1 MKTEW
6 PACTFTAQAIW
17 SSCTVPADPEI
28 TSVSRRR
35 RLAAMEERLVT
46 PSETAAI
53 VLKGLRWH
61 RRVAESRM
69 AFDVR
74 WSSLIHIAP
83 SGFESI
89 VKTMPR
95 YLGKLWRWRWLN
107 IYRVWMRT
115 SSQGEWQQQ
124 CRQSKP
130 FLHIMSSIVGFDV
143 PPIPQRDAPRY
154 QPMTPKSVVAKP
166 W

>member
-1 MKTEW
+1 MKEG
-6 PACTFTAQAIW
+6 
-17 SSCTVPADPEI
+17 V
-28 TSVSRRR
+28 
-35 RLAAMEERLVT
+35 VT

-61 RRVAESRM
+61 GRIAESRM

-74 WSSLIHIAP
+74 WPSLIHIAP

-95 YLGKLWRWRWLN
+95 YLRKLGRWRWLN
-107 IYRVWMRT
+107 IYRVGMRT

-124 CRQSKP
+124 RRHSKP
-130 FLHIMSSIVGFDV
+130 FLHILSSIVGIDV
-143 PPIPQRDAPRY
+143 PPIRQRDAPRG
-154 QPMTPKSVVAKP
+154 
-166 W
+166 